1 MRKMENASKALIM
14 AAGVLIGILIIS
26 LGVFLF
32 LDFASTSST
41 LHAQMRQEQIDQFNA
56 QFTSYEAKDDNTIY
70 DILTLVNLAK
80 NNNNYYEL
88 DKKEENNYYITINMN
103 NETNHSNLEKL
114 SETKLNEFVKEDIR
128 NQTEGKLP
136 IYNCKVEISQNTG
149 LVSIVKFTKK

>member
-1 MRKMENASKALIM
+1 MENASKALIM

-56 QFTSYEAKDDNTIY
+56 QFTSYEAKEDNTIY

-88 DKKEENNYYITINMN
+88 DKPEEGNYYITININ
-103 NETNHSNLEKL
+103 NGTNQHNLEKL
-114 SETKLNEFVKEDIR
+114 SEKKLNELLESDVAK
-128 NQTEGKLP
+128 QTEGKLP

-149 LVSIVKFTKK
+149 LVSSVKFTKK